1 MGDLWVGAWL
11 LFAWPFGDVDV
22 AATLGNRDTI
32 CSVQH
37 AYDRRVLLLS
47 YYYYYY
53 YLLGTDLFGISLAF
67 AWISKE

>member
-22 AATLGNRDTI
+22 AATLGNRETI

-37 AYDRRVLLLS
+37 AYDRSLTIELLL
-47 YYYYYY
+47 
-53 YLLGTDLFGISLAF
+53 LFFCSGPICLEF
-67 AWISKE
+67 P